1 MNVDPSS
8 ISKFVPILQEI
19 HDAVKSLDFGETEVP
34 WFRGQDDAGHDLLP
48 SLFRPTT
55 IQRFAGPSR
64 AAIMTDDERQHSL
77 LRLES
82 DVYFE
87 FAAKA
92 SAVHTTARSAWDTL
106 FLMRHYGLPT
116 RTLDWSETLGV
127 SLFFAVGN
135 LDLTLQRAAAI
146 WVLNPYALNEKTWG
160 GRDTVLPRFLAAPNS
175 DDEDCDYDELLAYW
189 GHSEFAFNG
198 PVAVCPDRLNERMH
212 AQAGSFTIHGNDHDA
227 INLHK
232 VGRNFVRKV
241 VIPPAA
247 CEGAKAFLRIAG
259 ISERSLFPGLDGL
272 SREMRARYG

>member
-1 MNVDPSS
+1 MNFDPSS

-19 HDAVKSLDFGETEVP
+19 HDAVKSLDFGDAEVP
-34 WFRGQDDAGHDLLP
+34 WFRGQDNAEHDLLP

-55 IQRFAGPSR
+55 IQRFAGPKR
-64 AAIMTDDERQHSL
+64 AAKMSKSEKRDAL

-92 SAVHTTARSAWDTL
+92 SVVHNTARSAWDTL
-106 FLMRHYGLPT
+106 FLMRHYALPT

-127 SLFFAVGN
+127 SIFFAVGA
-135 LDLTLQRAAAI
+135 LDLALKKSAAI

-160 GRDTVLPRFLAAPNS
+160 ARDTVLPRFLAAPS
-175 DDEDCDYDELLAYW
+175 RHDDNCDYDQLLAYW
-189 GHSEFAFNG
+189 GHSKFRFDG

-212 AQAGSFTIHGNDHDA
+212 AQAGSFTIHGNDPDA

-232 VGRNFVRKV
+232 HAKKFVRKIE
-241 VIPPAA
+241 IPHAA

>member
-1 MNVDPSS
+1 MNIDPTS

-19 HDAVKSLDFGETEVP
+19 HEAVKSLDFGEAEVP
-34 WFRGQDDAGHDLLP
+34 WFRGQDDASHDLLP

-55 IQRFAGPSR
+55 LKRFAGPER
-64 AAIMTDDERQHSL
+64 AAKMSTDQQRDAL

-87 FAAKA
+87 FAAKS
-92 SAVHTTARSAWDTL
+92 SAVLNGARTAWDTL

-135 LDLTLQRAAAI
+135 LDLTLNRAAAI
-146 WVLNPYALNEKTWG
+146 WILNPYALNGETWG
-160 GRDTVLPRFLAAPNS
+160 GRDTVLPRFLAAPTRH
-175 DDEDCDYDELLAYW
+175 DAACDYDQLLAYW
-189 GHSEFAFNG
+189 GHSSFRFDG

-212 AQAGSFTIHGNDHDA
+212 AQAGSFTIHGNDPDA
-227 INLHK
+227 INLHTHAK
-232 VGRNFVRKV
+232 NFVRKV
-241 VIPPAA
+241 EIPHTA

>member
-1 MNVDPSS
+1 MNFDPSP

-19 HDAVKSLDFGETEVP
+19 HDAVKSLDFGDAEVP
-34 WFRGQDDAGHDLLP
+34 WFRGQDDANHDLLP

-64 AAIMTDDERQHSL
+64 AAEMTYDERQDSL

-92 SAVHTTARSAWDTL
+92 SAVQTAARSAWDTL

-127 SLFFAVGN
+127 SIFFAVGT
-135 LDLTLQRAAAI
+135 LDLSLNRAAALWI
-146 WVLNPYALNEKTWG
+146 LNPYALNEETWG
-160 GRDTVLPRFLAAPNS
+160 GRDTVLPRFLAAPKS
-175 DDEDCDYDELLAYW
+175 EDEDCDYDELLAYW
-189 GHSEFAFNG
+189 GHSELAFDG

-232 VGRNFVRKV
+232 DGRKFVRKV
-241 VIPPAA
+241 EIPHAA

-272 SREMRARYG
+272 SREMRAKYG